1 MVQHHTKWCTADTL
15 LITLKQCS
23 SAKAVLDPSA
33 PAVKSENNKGA
44 PKGCSRHKGEWFFNT
59 HEEGSLDGISEPIC
73 KAATGIKNE
82 LSYQKTC

>member
-15 LITLKQCS
+15 LVTLKQCS

-33 PAVKSENNKGA
+33 PAVEFEDYEHA

-59 HEEGSLDGISEPIC
+59 HEKGTLDGISEPIC
-73 KAATGIKNE
+73 KASTGEN
-82 LSYQKTC
+82 